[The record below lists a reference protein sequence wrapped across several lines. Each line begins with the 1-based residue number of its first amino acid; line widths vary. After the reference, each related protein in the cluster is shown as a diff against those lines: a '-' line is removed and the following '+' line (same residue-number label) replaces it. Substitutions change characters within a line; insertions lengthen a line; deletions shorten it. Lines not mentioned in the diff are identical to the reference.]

1 LGTATQDP
9 EIGDLVRDQRWFPEE
24 FHAPRQLLTFVHAE
38 RGELARQ
45 PFLDHRWKQDS
56 LPRRQAALEAVAA
69 ELSAGPAP
77 RLDFIWHTSFC
88 CSTLLA
94 RALDHPGKCLALSEP
109 LVLVSIADAK
119 RTGSLDQGWQVS
131 RLPEIVFRLLAR
143 PEAPGGRVLVKPSN
157 FANLLLPDAARL
169 TSGKALLLYSDLP
182 SFLLSVLKSGLPLRK
197 YVRRLFSNLV
207 GQVRDQLPWT
217 QAEIFQMSDVEI
229 AALVWHMQIVEFRSA
244 VRLLG
249 PARAASLDCDAFLA
263 NPAEVLR
270 QLDAFFGL
278 GLGESHIAETVA
290 GPLLREHAKAPG
302 VPFDAKLRAEQMADA
317 RRQFGSDIERVVEWS
332 YRVSPLT
339 PRGVPLPNPL
349 VATGKTYDSGS
360 SL

>member
-1 LGTATQDP
+1 LATVARDP
-9 EIGDLVRDQRWFPEE
+9 DIGDLVRDHRWFPEE
-24 FHAPRQLLTFVHAE
+24 FHAPRQLLTFVRAE
-38 RGELARQ
+38 RDELARQ
-45 PFLDHRWKQDS
+45 PFLDHRWKQEA
-56 LPRRQAALEAVAA
+56 LLRRQADLEAIAA
-69 ELSAGPAP
+69 ELPGGPAP

-94 RALDHPGKCLALSEP
+94 RALDLPGKCLALSEP

-119 RTGSLDQGWQVS
+119 RTAALDQGWQVS
-131 RLPEIVFRLLAR
+131 RLPDVILRLLAR
-143 PEAPGGRVLVKPSN
+143 PEARGSRVLVKPSN
-157 FANLLLPDAARL
+157 FANILLPDAARL

-182 SFLLSVLKSGLPLRK
+182 AFLLSVLRSGLPLRK

-207 GQVRDQLPWT
+207 GQVRDQLPWS

-229 AALVWHMQIVEFRSA
+229 AALAWHMQILEFRNA
-244 VRLLG
+244 ARLLG

-270 QLDAFFGL
+270 RLDAFYGL
-278 GLGESHIAETVA
+278 GLGEGHIAQTLA
-290 GPLLREHAKAPG
+290 GPLFRQHSKAPG
-302 VPFDAKLRAEQMADA
+302 VAFDGGARAAQMAA
-317 RRQFGSDIERVVEWS
+317 AERQFGSDVERVVEWS

-349 VATGKTYDSGS
+349 VATGKSYG
-360 SL
+360 